1 MGEAVRK
8 CGDEGRKEPCPGEP
22 FGLERIFS
30 GVKNGIKTYVDNFEN
45 LGEIARGIEDIIG
58 EKFEDFKSIEE
69 FEDQFYKK
77 IESKIDTLD
86 PKTAIDALIFFLPIL
101 LLKDPEL
108 HAQLE
113 EGLSIYFDEDDLPI
127 TKKKLEKDVLLAAKI
142 DLAKAGFKLVTMNE
156 ATIEGVRTSLKANTK
171 FKDDTIEKM
180 IDKVQEVELTDEQII
195 RAVNIITGYPE
206 ANDEFADG
214 AEKRE
219 EKEKEGEED
228 HVIEVPDI
236 TAEDIARAD
245 KRRKELEGYK
255 GPVYIPTVEI
265 PKLDP
270 EKDEELDPSKLP
282 GDEYARIRRIA
293 EWLNK
298 DTEDYTGE
306 DNRNFIRRKL
316 SKNFHITEAIPPNT
330 TVFNDNLE
338 DFLSWWNGAVETYE
352 DLEIRNREEARLVVN
367 MMCGVYPGNDP
378 WGKREQEHAKWE
390 ETSDTYW
397 EGVGKT
403 RQDAEDAEIERL
415 RKEEEERLRKE
426 KEERERREREEKAR
440 KERERRERE
449 EAGDDDDDDDDDAT
463 PSGEDKDKDKD
474 KDKDDKP
481 TGGGDKDKDK
491 DNKDP
496 EEDKDGGET
505 EDERRAREEEERDQE
520 RDRLRE
526 AREAA
531 ERAAEEATPGR
542 AAEAADQ
549 PPE

>member
-426 KEERERREREEKAR
+426 KEERERREREERAR

-449 EAGDDDDDDDDDAT
+449 GDDEDETEDEDEDTDDGG
-463 PSGEDKDKDKD
+463 PSGGDPSSGGSDKTGG
-474 KDKDDKP
+474 DKDDKESGSDK
-481 TGGGDKDKDK
+481 GGG
-491 DNKDP
+491 
-496 EEDKDGGET
+496 EED
-505 EDERRAREEEERDQE
+505 EDEEPAAEDPAAELRRRREE
-520 RDRLRE
+520 
-526 AREAA
+526 AK
-531 ERAAEEATPGR
+531 AAEEDQKTTGTPRDSGGVQR
-542 AAEAADQ
+542 
-549 PPE
+549 